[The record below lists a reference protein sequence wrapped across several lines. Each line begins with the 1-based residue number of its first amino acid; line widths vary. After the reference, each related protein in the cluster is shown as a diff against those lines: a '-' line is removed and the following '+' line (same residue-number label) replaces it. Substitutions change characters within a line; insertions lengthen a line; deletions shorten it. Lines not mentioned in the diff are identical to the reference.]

1 MATGELNTAFAYG
14 ECPGIRV
21 MFMKRRRTDMGLVL
35 VGLLLLAVGGYVLL
49 SGEIWLSRLT
59 VSEGQS
65 MSGAGA
71 LIAGVVFVGLG
82 LYFLYESRR

>member
-1 MATGELNTAFAYG
+1 
-14 ECPGIRV
+14 
-21 MFMKRRRTDMGLVL
+21 MKRRRTDMGLVL

-71 LIAGVVFVGLG
+71 LVAGVVFVALG

>member
-1 MATGELNTAFAYG
+1 MS
-14 ECPGIRV
+14 PIR
-21 MFMKRRRTDMGLVL
+21 MSEGRRKRRRTDTGLVL
-35 VGLLLLAVGGYVLL
+35 VGLVLVAVGGYVLF

-65 MSGAGA
+65 MTGVGA
-71 LIAGVVFVGLG
+71 LLVGAVFVGLG

>member
-1 MATGELNTAFAYG
+1 
-14 ECPGIRV
+14 
-21 MFMKRRRTDMGLVL
+21 MKRRRTDGGLVM
-35 VGLLLLAVGGYVLL
+35 VGLLLLGVGGYVLL

-65 MSGAGA
+65 LSGAGA
-71 LIAGVVFVGLG
+71 TVVGVVFVLLG